1 MISDNS
7 LAALMIDWFK
17 KANTTLST
25 SKTICKSSRLSNLF
39 SLVPV
44 LVVILIGTATLHAGS
59 KTWTGK
65 VSNQWE
71 DARNWKPSSLPQLG
85 DKITISNVKS
95 GLYPILSEGT
105 YNVGSLNIKSE
116 GVFTINDGTLNIY
129 NEITIEEGGT
139 LNHFGGILSTED
151 IELKHGG
158 MYNETSNVLMVNDK
172 FKNKGTYTSTGGT
185 IHFIGSSNGKSD
197 FSNGTTQFF
206 NVIID
211 NGVNPMFD
219 SQEDVNIKIAGSFT
233 NNNPDLDVTKATFT
247 FNGTGDQTIYSAS
260 APLPDAST
268 FNRLVIDKPSGTINL
283 LSDIAVETL
292 LEEVNGSLDLNGNVL
307 WISGSPLPVE
317 LSTFSAINLQN
328 GINLQWRTETEV
340 NNYGFKVE
348 RKNSSTQNGQW
359 QTLAFVQG
367 HGNSNSPKNY
377 SFIDEG
383 ITSGKYS
390 YRLKQIDNDGKYEYS
405 KPIEVD
411 LGTVNTYELSQ
422 NYPNPFN
429 PITTISFTI
438 SSTNTVKLSVFNS
451 IGEKVE
457 DLVNEMKEAG
467 TYTVNFNAQNLPS
480 GTYYYRIQTND
491 YTQTKKMILLK

>member
-7 LAALMIDWFK
+7 LAALILDWFK
-17 KANTTLST
+17 KTHTAFSPSKSIYKT
-25 SKTICKSSRLSNLF
+25 SGFRNIF

-44 LVVILIGTATLHAGS
+44 VAIILISTTTLQADT
-59 KTWTGK
+59 KTWTGD

-71 DARNWKPSSLPQLG
+71 DASNWSPSGSPHFW
-85 DKITISNVKS
+85 DIVTISAVKS
-95 GLYPILSEGT
+95 DRYPVLSEGT
-105 YNVGSLNIKSE
+105 NYVFSLRIESN
-116 GVFTINDGTLNIY
+116 GVLTVNNGTFIILGTLTIESDGTLNHD
-129 NEITIEEGGT
+129 GGV
-139 LNHFGGILSTED
+139 ISTRN
-151 IELKHGG
+151 IELSNSGR
-158 MYNETSNVLMVNDK
+158 YSETSGITMVSRK
-172 FKNKGTYTSTGGT
+172 FINEGTYISTGGT
-185 IHFIGSSNGKSD
+185 IQFIGNGNGESD
-197 FSNGTTQFF
+197 FSTGTTQFF
-206 NVIID
+206 NVVID

-219 SQEDVNIKIAGSFT
+219 NNNNGDIKIAGSFT
-233 NNNPDLDVTKATFT
+233 NNNPDLNVKNATFT

-260 APLPDAST
+260 TPIPDEST
-268 FNRLVIDKPSGTINL
+268 FNNLVIEKPSGTISL
-283 LSDIAVETL
+283 LSNIAVESSFD
-292 LEEVNGSLDLNGNVL
+292 EVSGQLDLNGYML

-317 LSTFSAINLQN
+317 LSTFSAVNLQN
-328 GINLQWRTETEV
+328 GINLEWRTETEV
-340 NNYGFKVE
+340 NNYGFEVE
-348 RKNSSTQNGQW
+348 RKNSDSQNGQW
-359 QTLAFVQG
+359 QTLGFVEG
-367 HGNSNSPKNY
+367 YGNSNSPKNY

-438 SSTNTVKLSVFNS
+438 SSAKQVKLSVFNS

-457 DLVNEMKEAG
+457 DLVNEVKEAG

>member
-7 LAALMIDWFK
+7 LAALILDWFK
-17 KANTTLST
+17 KTHTAFSP
-25 SKTICKSSRLSNLF
+25 SKTIYKTSGFRNIF
-39 SLVPV
+39 SFIPV
-44 LVVILIGTATLHAGS
+44 LAITLISTTTLQAGF
-59 KTWTGK
+59 KTWTGN
-65 VSNQWE
+65 VSDKWE
-71 DARNWKPSSLPQLG
+71 DARNWQPE
-85 DKITISNVKS
+85 ITPEYWDVVIISEVKS
-95 GLYPILSEGT
+95 DRYPVLSEGT
-105 YNVGSLNIKSE
+105 YHIAYLRIGSHSE
-116 GVFTINDGTLNIY
+116 LTVNSGELEVLSIIAIEDNATLIHN
-129 NEITIEEGGT
+129 
-139 LNHFGGILSTED
+139 GGILSTRN
-151 IELKHGG
+151 IELKRDGK
-158 MYNETSNVLMVNDK
+158 YTEASDVLIVSRS
-172 FKNKGTYTSTGGT
+172 FSNKGTYVSTGGT
-185 IHFIGSSNGKSD
+185 IHFTGDDNSSTD
-197 FSNGTTQFF
+197 FSKGTTQFF

-211 NGVNPMFD
+211 DGVNPKFD
-219 SQEDVNIKIAGSFT
+219 TKEKGNIQIAGSFT
-233 NNNPDLDVTKATFT
+233 NYNPDLDVKNATFT

-260 APLPDAST
+260 TPIPDEST
-268 FNRLVIDKPSGTINL
+268 FNNLVIDKPSGSISL
-283 LSDIAVETL
+283 LSDVAVESSF
-292 LEEVNGSLDLNGNVL
+292 EEVNGTLDLNGYML
-307 WISGSPLPVE
+307 WVSGSPLPVE